1 MDYQQKFLALKK
13 KYLLCED
20 SAESVQALY
29 ELKDCLEE
37 DNSPQSKLV
46 LAEV

>member
-1 MDYQQKFLALKK
+1 MDYQQKFLELKK
-13 KYLLCED
+13 EYLICEG

-37 DNSPQSKLV
+37 EDSPQAKLV
-46 LAEV
+46 LADV